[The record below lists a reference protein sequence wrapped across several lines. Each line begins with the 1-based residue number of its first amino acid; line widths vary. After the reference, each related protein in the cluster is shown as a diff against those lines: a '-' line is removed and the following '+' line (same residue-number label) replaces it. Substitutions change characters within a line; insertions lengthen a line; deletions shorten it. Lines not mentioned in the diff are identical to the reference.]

1 MAVSS
6 YTDANKNPL
15 IAQPVSAETGKPD
28 QQTADSYDDGGVNI
42 DKQYIELCLA
52 DAERAEQEWRKRG
65 RDIVAVYR
73 NDSGAQS
80 SIGKPKKGGQ
90 TYNILFANTEVMLP
104 AIYQRPPKPVVR
116 SRFTGGSVE
125 PPGMPM
131 PMGGP
136 AMPPAP
142 GGLPPAPGGL
152 PPGGP
157 LPPGPLLPPGAPIL
171 PPTPAPGGEPLPG
184 VSPPGGVPV
193 PPSLPP
199 DMPQPAV
206 PQPQGPAGLGVDI
219 NVNLPP
225 PPPQPLPPPPMP
237 PTMTGPL
244 PQPAPGRPPQADIET
259 AAAVMEKALEIVLD
273 DEESTEAVKTAI
285 KDVLLPGRG
294 VCRVRWKPQIE
305 SQPIQ
310 DPVMGGQLT
319 LPGMPDQPQS
329 QDVKVWEQVNDE
341 YVYWED
347 FLVDPVRQHGDVGW
361 EAFRHLFTKE
371 QLLREFADSSPEF
384 QKLVAD
390 NKVGELLKW
399 TEESAAKSTP
409 GGGSAMKTSNQKG
422 DVVRK
427 AMVWEVWIKETRQ
440 IVWYCRDGGGLILR
454 VDPDT
459 LDLSQFFPVPKPM
472 LSVTTSDSRIPKAFY
487 DLYVLLA
494 QDLEDTSKRIS
505 ALTKQV
511 KVRGVYNGA
520 SSEIAALLSADDQ
533 KMIGVAGVDLIAGGL
548 QNHIWLFP
556 IDEHVKALQELYLAR
571 DQIRQAIYEIMGIS
585 DIMRGATKASET
597 ATAQRI
603 KGQMGSVRLE
613 DQRAQAAS
621 FARDLMRL
629 KAEIIAKNFDAS
641 TLERMTGEQ
650 VTPEVEAILRNDFQ
664 RTCSIDIETDSTVQV
679 DEQAEQQGMTQVMAS
694 IQAIMQGVM
703 AMLQVPMLP
712 PNQSIQL
719 GLELLRMALHP
730 VRYSRGVIELLD
742 DFKEQLQMSAMMP
755 QPPMMPPGAPMM
767 PPGVAPMAK
776 PPGLP
781 GSPPGPP
788 MGGPRQGGGHPG
800 GFPLTGGPPA
810 GNGGAP
816 PPTGY

>member
-6 YTDANKNPL
+6 YTDANRNPL
-15 IAQPVSAETGKPD
+15 IAPTVSAETGRPD
-28 QQTADSYDDGGVNI
+28 QQEADSYDSASI
-42 DKQYIELCLA
+42 DKQYIELCLS

-104 AIYQRPPKPVVR
+104 AVYQRPPKPVVR

-136 AMPPAP
+136 MGLPPAA
-142 GGLPPAPGGL
+142 GGLPPPAGA
-152 PPGGP
+152 P
-157 LPPGPLLPPGAPIL
+157 LPPGALSTPNPP
-171 PPTPAPGGEPLPG
+171 PGGEPLPG
-184 VSPPGGVPV
+184 VPAPGGVPV
-193 PPSLPP
+193 PPPLPP
-199 DMPQPAV
+199 GMPQPAV
-206 PQPQGPAGLGVDI
+206 PQPQGSAGLGVDI

-225 PPPQPLPPPPMP
+225 PPPQPLPPQPPPPMP

-305 SQPIQ
+305 SQPVE

-329 QDVKVWEQVNDE
+329 RDVKVWEQVNDE

-361 EAFRHLFTKE
+361 VAFRHLFTKE
-371 QLLREFADSSPEF
+371 QLIREFADSSPEF
-384 QKLVAD
+384 QALVAA
-390 NKVGELLKW
+390 NKVGELLRW
-399 TEESAAKSTP
+399 TEESAAKATP
-409 GGGSAMKTSNQKG
+409 GGGSAMKTANQKG

-427 AMVWEVWIKETRQ
+427 AMVWEKWIKETRQ
-440 IVWYCRDGGGLILR
+440 IVWYCRDGGGLVLR

-472 LSVTTSDSRIPKAFY
+472 LAVTTSDSRIPKAFY
-487 DLYVLLA
+487 DLYAQLA

-511 KVRGVYNGA
+511 KVRGVFNGA
-520 SSEIAALLSADDQ
+520 SPEIAALLSADDQ
-533 KMIGVAGVDLIAGGL
+533 KMIGVAGVDLISGGL

-603 KGQMGSVRLE
+603 KGTMGSVRLQ
-613 DQRAQAAS
+613 DQRDQAAG

-650 VTPEVEAILRNDFQ
+650 VTPAVEAILRDDFQ

-712 PNQSIQL
+712 PNQTIQL

-742 DFKEQLQMSAMMP
+742 DFKEQLQMAAMMP
-755 QPPMMPPGAPMM
+755 QPPMLPPGAPMM

-781 GSPPGPP
+781 GSPPGPTT
-788 MGGPRQGGGHPG
+788 GGSRQGGGPPG
-800 GFPLTGGPPA
+800 GFPLTGGPSA
-810 GNGGAP
+810 GNGGAL